1 MVDPGKHTTLQSALV
16 VPLEGLNGVVGVLAM
31 YQANRDAFTPDHLR
45 ILLAVASKVALSVEN
60 ALKYQ
65 QAESSATTDYLTG
78 LPNARSLFMHL
89 AQEVARCRRMKTSL
103 AVLVCDIDGF
113 KQINDSFG
121 HLEGDKLLREFT
133 ARLKDV
139 CRGYDYVA
147 RMGGDEFVITAPGLT
162 PEAAAEKAERLN
174 QAAIEAGRHVCGRDV
189 ITLSVGIGFL
199 SGRWVRCGTSA
210 GRGGPQDVFDEADPS
225 RGSGRRAIPR
235 PPGRRRN
242 RRLGPCWGENARKIA
257 RHGLAIVATV
267 LLGGL
272 LSATLV
278 RLAPGFDVDE
288 AQLDPHLNSESVRAL
303 RQARLEQHNIFR
315 FYFHSLQRAAHG
327 DLGTSLSLG
336 QPVSVLLRERAPLT
350 LRLVGIGL
358 LLSWAV
364 AMALALS
371 AAWLRVSAYDALT
384 TVISG
389 TFLCI
394 PAAVLALL
402 SVLWNV
408 PGALA
413 IGLIVFPRV
422 YRYARNLLAKAYS
435 LPHIVTAR
443 AKGLSELRIL
453 FWHVVPVAGPQL
465 LAVAGVSVSIAVGA
479 AIPVEALCGLAGVGQ
494 LAWQAALAR
503 DLPLLTNLTI
513 LVTLVTLLANS
524 GADVIG
530 HMLRGQ
536 EA

>member
-1 MVDPGKHTTLQSALV
+1 MS
-16 VPLEGLNGVVGVLAM
+16 M
-31 YQANRDAFTPDHLR
+31 
-45 ILLAVASKVALSVEN
+45 
-60 ALKYQ
+60 LK
-65 QAESSATTDYLTG
+65 
-78 LPNARSLFMHL
+78 R
-89 AQEVARCRRMKTSL
+89 
-103 AVLVCDIDGF
+103 
-113 KQINDSFG
+113 
-121 HLEGDKLLREFT
+121 
-133 ARLKDV
+133 
-139 CRGYDYVA
+139 
-147 RMGGDEFVITAPGLT
+147 
-162 PEAAAEKAERLN
+162 
-174 QAAIEAGRHVCGRDV
+174 
-189 ITLSVGIGFL
+189 
-199 SGRWVRCGTSA
+199 
-210 GRGGPQDVFDEADPS
+210 
-225 RGSGRRAIPR
+225 
-235 PPGRRRN
+235 
-242 RRLGPCWGENARKIA
+242 IA
-257 RHGLAIVATV
+257 RHGLTLIATA

-272 LSATLV
+272 LAAALV

-288 AQLDPHLNSESVRAL
+288 QQLDSHLNSESVQAI
-303 RQARLEQHNIFR
+303 RQTRFDQHNIFR
-315 FYFHSLQRAAHG
+315 FYFHSLQRAVHG

-336 QPVSVLLRERAPLT
+336 QPVSTLLRERAPLT

-364 AMALALS
+364 AMSLALS

-413 IGLIVFPRV
+413 VGLIVFPRV
-422 YRYARNLLAKAYS
+422 YRYARNLLTKAYS
-435 LPHIVTAR
+435 LPHIITAR
-443 AKGLSELRIL
+443 AKGLNELRIL
-453 FWHVVPVAGPQL
+453 FWHVVPVAAPQL

-503 DLPLLTNLTI
+503 DLPLLMNITI

-524 GADVIG
+524 GADVVG
-530 HMLRGQ
+530 HLLRGQ

>member
-1 MVDPGKHTTLQSALV
+1 MLGQST
-16 VPLEGLNGVVGVLAM
+16 M
-31 YQANRDAFTPDHLR
+31 R
-45 ILLAVASKVALSVEN
+45 
-60 ALKYQ
+60 
-65 QAESSATTDYLTG
+65 
-78 LPNARSLFMHL
+78 
-89 AQEVARCRRMKTSL
+89 
-103 AVLVCDIDGF
+103 
-113 KQINDSFG
+113 
-121 HLEGDKLLREFT
+121 
-133 ARLKDV
+133 
-139 CRGYDYVA
+139 
-147 RMGGDEFVITAPGLT
+147 
-162 PEAAAEKAERLN
+162 
-174 QAAIEAGRHVCGRDV
+174 
-189 ITLSVGIGFL
+189 
-199 SGRWVRCGTSA
+199 
-210 GRGGPQDVFDEADPS
+210 
-225 RGSGRRAIPR
+225 
-235 PPGRRRN
+235 
-242 RRLGPCWGENARKIA
+242 RKIV
-257 RHGLAIVATV
+257 RHALALAATV
-267 LLGGL
+267 LLGGF

-278 RLAPGFDVDE
+278 RLAPGFDTDE

-303 RQARLEQHNIFR
+303 RAARIEEHNIFR
-315 FYFHSLQRAAHG
+315 FYLHSLQRAAHG
-327 DLGTSLSLG
+327 DLGTSISLG
-336 QPVSVLLRERAPLT
+336 QPVTKLLQQRTGLT
-350 LRLVGIGL
+350 LRLVGFGL
-358 LLSWAV
+358 LLSWAA

-371 AAWLRVSAYDALT
+371 AAGLRIFAYDALT

-435 LPHIVTAR
+435 LPHIITAR

-465 LAVAGVSVSIAVGA
+465 LALAGVSVSIAVGA

-503 DLPLLTNLTI
+503 DLPLLMNLTI

-524 GADVIG
+524 AADVIG

-536 EA
+536 PA

>member
-1 MVDPGKHTTLQSALV
+1 M
-16 VPLEGLNGVVGVLAM
+16 
-31 YQANRDAFTPDHLR
+31 
-45 ILLAVASKVALSVEN
+45 
-60 ALKYQ
+60 
-65 QAESSATTDYLTG
+65 
-78 LPNARSLFMHL
+78 
-89 AQEVARCRRMKTSL
+89 
-103 AVLVCDIDGF
+103 
-113 KQINDSFG
+113 
-121 HLEGDKLLREFT
+121 
-133 ARLKDV
+133 
-139 CRGYDYVA
+139 
-147 RMGGDEFVITAPGLT
+147 
-162 PEAAAEKAERLN
+162 
-174 QAAIEAGRHVCGRDV
+174 
-189 ITLSVGIGFL
+189 
-199 SGRWVRCGTSA
+199 
-210 GRGGPQDVFDEADPS
+210 
-225 RGSGRRAIPR
+225 
-235 PPGRRRN
+235 
-242 RRLGPCWGENARKIA
+242 LGRKIA
-257 RHGLAIVATV
+257 RHVISIVATV
-267 LLGGL
+267 LLGGF
-272 LSATLV
+272 LSAALV
-278 RLAPGFDVDE
+278 RLAPGFDADE
-288 AQLDPHLNSESVRAL
+288 AELDPHLSSESIQAM
-303 RQARLEQHNIFR
+303 RQARLEQRNIFS
-315 FYFHSLQRAAHG
+315 FYLHSLQRAAHG
-327 DLGTSLSLG
+327 DLGKSISLG
-336 QPVSVLLRERAPLT
+336 QPVSSLLKDRAPLT

-364 AMALALS
+364 AMAMALT

-394 PAAVLALL
+394 PAAILALL

-435 LPHIVTAR
+435 LPHIITAR

-453 FWHVVPVAGPQL
+453 FWHVIPVAGPQL

-530 HMLRGQ
+530 TMLRGQ